1 VKFPALFLLV
11 IEAFK
16 STLALMAFEFD
27 NAALALG
34 DWIRAEFMD
43 MLFIY
48 LDISSPL
55 PNPGAIYCSA

>member
-1 VKFPALFLLV
+1 MKFPALFLLV

-48 LDISSPL
+48 LDIS
-55 PNPGAIYCSA
+55 

>member
-1 VKFPALFLLV
+1 MKFPALFLLA

-16 STLALMAFEFD
+16 STLALMIFEFD
-27 NAALALG
+27 KAALAFG

-48 LDISSPL
+48 LDSS
-55 PNPGAIYCSA
+55 